1 MENIVAKV
9 QNRENNLISAV
20 VSVDKLVKAKGLWL
34 IRVKRQESSNQTSFI
49 KLRNQSTLL
58 LTKTVYYVLKI
69 I

>member
-1 MENIVAKV
+1 MKNIVAKV
-9 QNRENNLISAV
+9 RNTENNLISAV
-20 VSVDKLVKAKGLWL
+20 VSVDKLATAKGLWL
-34 IRVKRQESSNQTSFI
+34 IRVKRQKSSNQTSFI

>member
-1 MENIVAKV
+1 MKNIVAKV
-9 QNRENNLISAV
+9 RNRENNLISAV
-20 VSVDKLVKAKGLWL
+20 VSVDKLATAKGLWL
-34 IRVKRQESSNQTSFI
+34 IRVKRQKSSNQTSFI